1 MNGAR
6 KTASCEDLKTRAE
19 RREAESFPGEASL
32 QSGERKWRAKWRT
45 AAPLLDSRSRRRA
58 SRPPT
63 GTQQIDP
70 EPLVAAGAPGA
81 RRAGR
86 RARKVANALRPVWRA
101 PRNSWAQREVHEDP
115 GDLPAAS
122 RIAPSAP
129 LARDSAFS
137 HGARRSYHG
146 AGELTDFRRSARAAA
161 GAARS
166 TGATA
171 SDTRGSV
178 PELEGSR
185 CSRCVLTAHCGGER
199 RKRRQRRRPC
209 RPAASGPRV
218 RRRGRGGAAAVPPPR
233 HRAAAAAAP
242 PPPRRRRPSPTP
254 LVFQPRAWRNNS
266 ASRASLSSR
275 RALF

>member
-1 MNGAR
+1 MECGTRRLHHRNERHGHRDADVDAR
-6 KTASCEDLKTRAE
+6 IIWRSAVRASGSRIVL
-19 RREAESFPGEASL
+19 RRR
-32 QSGERKWRAKWRT
+32 SGERKWRPKWRPKWRA

-115 GDLPAAS
+115 GDLPDAWS
-122 RIAPSAP
+122 IAPSAP

-146 AGELTDFRRSARAAA
+146 ASELSDFRRSARAAA

-166 TGATA
+166 TGATT

-178 PELEGSR
+178 PEPEGSR

-199 RKRRQRRRPC
+199 RKRRQRRRPS
-209 RPAASGPRV
+209 RPC
-218 RRRGRGGAAAVPPPR
+218 
-233 HRAAAAAAP
+233 
-242 PPPRRRRPSPTP
+242 
-254 LVFQPRAWRNNS
+254 
-266 ASRASLSSR
+266 
-275 RALF
+275 

>member
-1 MNGAR
+1 M
-6 KTASCEDLKTRAE
+6 
-19 RREAESFPGEASL
+19 
-32 QSGERKWRAKWRT
+32 QSGEPKWRAKWRA

-81 RRAGR
+81 RRTGR

-137 HGARRSYHG
+137 HGARCSYHG
-146 AGELTDFRRSARAAA
+146 AGELTDFRRSARAAV

-166 TGATA
+166 TG
-171 SDTRGSV
+171 SSSV
-178 PELEGSR
+178 VGHSL
-185 CSRCVLTAHCGGER
+185 
-199 RKRRQRRRPC
+199 
-209 RPAASGPRV
+209 
-218 RRRGRGGAAAVPPPR
+218 
-233 HRAAAAAAP
+233 RA
-242 PPPRRRRPSPTP
+242 
-254 LVFQPRAWRNNS
+254 
-266 ASRASLSSR
+266 
-275 RALF
+275 